1 MGFRF
6 MAFEACGGT
15 AAARPLGGSPL
26 EICPTGGTQP
36 GSSRKPRYS
45 GRPLTGRFGPP
56 QYPAVAVKV
65 TRPSSPSGLLTETER
80 AALRRPVFP
89 LRAAIVYSKPT
100 WQPHS
105 RYYGSLLLV
114 SSGAYNHSTA
124 GLQRTFQMSQATGV
138 ETARQAQE
146 LHIFHDVAKALTSS
160 LDLDSILQTIM
171 EKMAEYFRPDT
182 WSLLM
187 VDEQKMEL
195 YFAIAVGKASEAL
208 KSVRLKV
215 GEGIAGHVAKYGEKL
230 IVPDVRSDKRFAKR
244 IDHVTQWET
253 QSIIC
258 IPLRSKLR
266 VLGVIQLVNVDMKN
280 FTEQESFFLQSL
292 CDYAAI
298 AIENA
303 RAVEKIQELTITDDC
318 TGLYNARHLYKTLE
332 TEVYRSA
339 RFGYEFSVLFID
351 LDHFKQ
357 VNDTHGHLIGSK
369 LLAEIG
375 YLIKAQLRLIDFAF
389 RYGGD
394 EFVVLLPQTGKD
406 SALVVARR
414 LRDSLRSS
422 CFCKEEGLN
431 LNVRASIGLATYPHD
446 AKTPHDVIRRAD
458 EMMYMVKNSTRD
470 NIGIA
475 QRGVEK

>member
-1 MGFRF
+1 
-6 MAFEACGGT
+6 
-15 AAARPLGGSPL
+15 
-26 EICPTGGTQP
+26 
-36 GSSRKPRYS
+36 
-45 GRPLTGRFGPP
+45 
-56 QYPAVAVKV
+56 
-65 TRPSSPSGLLTETER
+65 
-80 AALRRPVFP
+80 
-89 LRAAIVYSKPT
+89 
-100 WQPHS
+100 
-105 RYYGSLLLV
+105 
-114 SSGAYNHSTA
+114 
-124 GLQRTFQMSQATGV
+124 MSHATGA

-187 VDEQKMEL
+187 VDEHKNEL
-195 YFAIAVGKASEAL
+195 YFAIAVGSAAEAL
-208 KSVRLKV
+208 KNVRLKV

-230 IVPDVRSDKRFAKR
+230 VVPDVSADKRFAKR
-244 IDHVTQWET
+244 IDKVTQWET

-258 IPLRSKLR
+258 IPLRAKLR
-266 VLGVIQLVNVDMKN
+266 VLGVIQLVNVDMAH
-280 FTEQESFFLQSL
+280 FGHEEQFFLQAL

-303 RAVEKIQELTITDDC
+303 RSVEKIQELTITDDC

-339 RFGYEFSVLFID
+339 RFGYEFSVIFID

-357 VNDTHGHLIGSK
+357 VNDTHGHLVGSK

-394 EFVVLLPQTGKD
+394 EFVVLLPQTPKD
-406 SALVVARR
+406 AALVVARR
-414 LRDSLRSS
+414 LRDSLRNSN
-422 CFCKEEGLN
+422 FCKDEGLN

-446 AKTPHDVIRRAD
+446 AKTPHDIIRQAD

>member
-1 MGFRF
+1 
-6 MAFEACGGT
+6 
-15 AAARPLGGSPL
+15 
-26 EICPTGGTQP
+26 
-36 GSSRKPRYS
+36 
-45 GRPLTGRFGPP
+45 
-56 QYPAVAVKV
+56 
-65 TRPSSPSGLLTETER
+65 
-80 AALRRPVFP
+80 
-89 LRAAIVYSKPT
+89 
-100 WQPHS
+100 
-105 RYYGSLLLV
+105 
-114 SSGAYNHSTA
+114 
-124 GLQRTFQMSQATGV
+124 MSQATGV

-195 YFAIAVGKASEAL
+195 YFAIAVGAASEAL

-258 IPLRSKLR
+258 IPLKSKLR

-303 RAVEKIQELTITDDC
+303 RSVEKIQELTITDDC

-446 AKTPHDVIRRAD
+446 AKTPHDVIRQAD

>member
-1 MGFRF
+1 
-6 MAFEACGGT
+6 
-15 AAARPLGGSPL
+15 
-26 EICPTGGTQP
+26 
-36 GSSRKPRYS
+36 
-45 GRPLTGRFGPP
+45 
-56 QYPAVAVKV
+56 
-65 TRPSSPSGLLTETER
+65 
-80 AALRRPVFP
+80 
-89 LRAAIVYSKPT
+89 
-100 WQPHS
+100 
-105 RYYGSLLLV
+105 
-114 SSGAYNHSTA
+114 
-124 GLQRTFQMSQATGV
+124 MSQATGV

-171 EKMAEYFRPDT
+171 EKMAEYFRPET

-266 VLGVIQLVNVDMKN
+266 VLGVIQLVNVDMKH
-280 FTEQESFFLQSL
+280 FAEQESFFLQSL

-303 RAVEKIQELTITDDC
+303 RSVEKIQELTITDDC

-446 AKTPHDVIRRAD
+446 AKTPHDVIRQAD
-458 EMMYMVKNSTRD
+458 EMMYLVKNSTRD

>member
-1 MGFRF
+1 
-6 MAFEACGGT
+6 MA
-15 AAARPLGGSPL
+15 
-26 EICPTGGTQP
+26 
-36 GSSRKPRYS
+36 
-45 GRPLTGRFGPP
+45 
-56 QYPAVAVKV
+56 
-65 TRPSSPSGLLTETER
+65 
-80 AALRRPVFP
+80 
-89 LRAAIVYSKPT
+89 
-100 WQPHS
+100 
-105 RYYGSLLLV
+105 
-114 SSGAYNHSTA
+114 
-124 GLQRTFQMSQATGV
+124 QATGA
-138 ETARQAQE
+138 ETARQTQE

-187 VDEQKMEL
+187 VDEPKMEL
-195 YFAIAVGKASEAL
+195 YFAIAVGEAADTL
-208 KSVRLKV
+208 KNVRLKV

-230 IVPDVRSDKRFAKR
+230 VVPDVRTDKRFTKR
-244 IDHVTQWET
+244 IDEVTQLET
-253 QSIIC
+253 HSIIC
-258 IPLRSKLR
+258 VPLKSKLR
-266 VLGVIQLVNVDMKN
+266 VLGVIQLVNVDMAH
-280 FTEQESFFLQSL
+280 FSHEEEFFLQAL

-303 RAVEKIQELTITDDC
+303 RSVEKIQELTITDDC
-318 TGLYNARHLYKTLE
+318 TGLFNARHLYKTLE

-351 LDHFKQ
+351 LDHFKS

-406 SALVVARR
+406 SALVVAHR
-414 LRDSLRSS
+414 LRDSLRAS

-431 LNVRASIGLATYPHD
+431 LNVRASMGLATYPHD
-446 AKTPHDVIRRAD
+446 AKSPHDIIRQAD

-475 QRGVEK
+475 QRGVEQ

>member
-1 MGFRF
+1 MSN
-6 MAFEACGGT
+6 
-15 AAARPLGGSPL
+15 AA
-26 EICPTGGTQP
+26 
-36 GSSRKPRYS
+36 
-45 GRPLTGRFGPP
+45 
-56 QYPAVAVKV
+56 
-65 TRPSSPSGLLTETER
+65 
-80 AALRRPVFP
+80 
-89 LRAAIVYSKPT
+89 
-100 WQPHS
+100 
-105 RYYGSLLLV
+105 
-114 SSGAYNHSTA
+114 GA
-124 GLQRTFQMSQATGV
+124 
-138 ETARQAQE
+138 ETARQNQE
-146 LHIFHDVAKALTSS
+146 LSIFHDVAKALTSS

-187 VDEQKMEL
+187 VDEQKAEL
-195 YFAIAVGKASEAL
+195 YFAIAVGEASEAL
-208 KSVRLKV
+208 KNVRLKV

-230 IVPDVRSDKRFAKR
+230 IVPDVSADKRFSKR
-244 IDHVTQWET
+244 IDKVTQWET

-258 IPLRSKLR
+258 VPLKSKLR
-266 VLGVIQLVNVDMKN
+266 VLGVIQLVNVDMN
-280 FTEQESFFLQSL
+280 HFTEQESFFLQSL

-298 AIENA
+298 SIENA
-303 RAVEKIQELTITDDC
+303 RSVERIQELTITDDC

-332 TEVYRSA
+332 SEVYRSS

-406 SALVVARR
+406 SALIVARR

-422 CFCKEEGLN
+422 QFCKDEGLN
-431 LNVRASIGLATYPHD
+431 LNVRASMGLATYPHD
-446 AKTPHDVIRRAD
+446 AKSPHDIIRQAD

-475 QRGVEK
+475 QRGLER